1 MNTPRTTIILVRHGE
16 CSANI
21 EERFRGRCDFE
32 LNELGRQQAEQIASA
47 LQKLS
52 PTALY
57 SSPLRRAVQSL
68 EPAAR
73 ALGLELRIEEDLTN
87 ISLGAWEGRKKA
99 DIAREQPELW
109 DLWKHRP
116 EELSFP
122 GMESLDEVGRRA
134 RAVLDRLVQAHA
146 GETIALCTHR
156 TVLKPLV
163 PFCLETWTPGRSP
176 LEGRREARSAGGWFW
191 KFHFDTASLSLLVH
205 DERGYSLFS
214 LNRIDHLTQ
223 VNREWN

>member
-1 MNTPRTTIILVRHGE
+1 MGTPRTTIILVRHGE

-32 LNELGRQQAEQIASA
+32 LNELGLQQAEQIAPA
-47 LQKLS
+47 LQKLN

-68 EPAAR
+68 EPTSQAM
-73 ALGLELRIEEDLTN
+73 GLDINIEEDLTN
-87 ISLGAWEGRKKA
+87 ISFGAWEGRKKS

-109 DLWKHRP
+109 DLWKRNP

-122 GMESLDEVGRRA
+122 GMESVDEVGRRS
-134 RAVLDRLVQAHA
+134 RAVLDRLVQARA
-146 GETIALCTHR
+146 GETIAVCTHR

-163 PFCLETWTPGRSP
+163 SYCLDM
-176 LEGRREARSAGGWFW
+176 ARPWFW
-191 KFHFDTASLSLLVH
+191 KFHFDTASISILTH

-223 VNREWN
+223 LNREWN

>member
-1 MNTPRTTIILVRHGE
+1 MKGQRTTVILVRHGE

-32 LNELGRQQAEQIASA
+32 LNELGSQQAEQIASA
-47 LQKLS
+47 LQKLN
-52 PTALY
+52 PTVLY

-68 EPAAR
+68 EPTAR
-73 ALGLELRIEEDLTN
+73 ALGLDIHIEDDLTN
-87 ISLGAWEGRKKA
+87 ISFGAWEGQKKA

-122 GMESLDEVGRRA
+122 GMESLDEVGRRS
-134 RAVLDRLVQAHA
+134 RAVVDRLVQAHA
-146 GETIALCTHR
+146 GMTIALCTHR

-163 PFCLETWTPGRSP
+163 SYCLEMTRP
-176 LEGRREARSAGGWFW
+176 WFW
-191 KFHFDTASLSLLVH
+191 KFHFDTASISILLH

-223 VNREWN
+223 LNREWN

>member
-1 MNTPRTTIILVRHGE
+1 MSIPRTTLILVRHGE

-32 LNELGRQQAEQIASA
+32 LNELGRQQAEQIVPA
-47 LQKLS
+47 LQKLK

-68 EPAAR
+68 EPASR
-73 ALGLELRIEEDLTN
+73 ALGLEIHIEDDLTN
-87 ISLGAWEGRKKA
+87 ISFGAWEGRKKA
-99 DIAREQPELW
+99 DIACEQPELW
-109 DLWKHRP
+109 YVWKHRP

-122 GMESLDEVGRRA
+122 GMESLDEVGRRS
-134 RAVLDRLVQAHA
+134 RTVLDRLARTHA
-146 GETIALCTHR
+146 GETIVLCTHR

-163 PFCLETWTPGRSP
+163 SYCLNMTPP
-176 LEGRREARSAGGWFW
+176 WFW
-191 KFHFDTASLSLLVH
+191 KFHFDTASISILIH

-223 VNREWN
+223 LNREWN

>member
-1 MNTPRTTIILVRHGE
+1 MNEMRTTIILVRHGE

-32 LNELGRQQAEQIASA
+32 LNELGRQQAEQIATA
-47 LQKLS
+47 IHKLS
-52 PTALY
+52 PSALY

-68 EPAAR
+68 EPASQI
-73 ALGLELRIEEDLTN
+73 LGLEINIEEDLTN
-87 ISLGAWEGRKKA
+87 ISFGAWEGRKKS
-99 DIAREQPELW
+99 DIAHEQPELW
-109 DLWKHRP
+109 NLWKQRP

-122 GMESLDEVGRRA
+122 GMESLDAVGRRS
-134 RAVLDRLVQAHA
+134 RAVLDRLVQVHA
-146 GETIALCTHR
+146 GGTIALCTHR

-163 PFCLETWTPGRSP
+163 SYCLEMTPP
-176 LEGRREARSAGGWFW
+176 WFW
-191 KFHFDTASLSLLVH
+191 KFHFDTASISILTH

-223 VNREWN
+223 LNREWN

>member
-1 MNTPRTTIILVRHGE
+1 MNTPRTTLILVRHGE

-32 LNELGRQQAEQIASA
+32 LNDLGRQQAGQIATA
-47 LQKLS
+47 LQKLK

-73 ALGLELRIEEDLTN
+73 ALGLEIHIEEDLTN
-87 ISLGAWEGRKKA
+87 ISFGAWEGRKKA
-99 DIAREQPELW
+99 DIANEYPELW
-109 DLWKHRP
+109 DLWKRRP

-122 GMESLDEVGRRA
+122 GMESLDEVGRRS

-146 GETIALCTHR
+146 GESIALCTHR
-156 TVLKPLV
+156 TVLKPLISY
-163 PFCLETWTPGRSP
+163 CLDMASP
-176 LEGRREARSAGGWFW
+176 WFW
-191 KFHFDTASLSLLVH
+191 KFHVDTASISILVH

-223 VNREWN
+223 LNREWN

>member
-1 MNTPRTTIILVRHGE
+1 MDTPRTTLILVRHGE

-21 EERFRGRCDFE
+21 EERFRGRYDFE
-32 LNELGRQQAEQIASA
+32 LNELGRQQAEQIATA
-47 LQKLS
+47 LQKLK
-52 PTALY
+52 PVALY

-68 EPAAR
+68 EPASR
-73 ALGLELRIEEDLTN
+73 ALGLEIRLEEDLTN
-87 ISLGAWEGRKKA
+87 ISFGAWEGRKKN

-109 DLWKHRP
+109 DLWKRHP

-122 GMESLDEVGRRA
+122 GMETLDAVGRRS
-134 RAVLDRLVQAHA
+134 RAVVDRLVQAHP

-156 TVLKPLV
+156 TVLKPLL
-163 PFCLETWTPGRSP
+163 PYCLGTGMPGRSP
-176 LEGRREARSAGGWFW
+176 LEGGWFW
-191 KFHFDTASLSLLVH
+191 KFHFDTASLSLLMH

>member
-1 MNTPRTTIILVRHGE
+1 VRHGE

-32 LNELGRQQAEQIASA
+32 LNELGRQQAEQIAFA
-47 LQKLS
+47 LQRLK
-52 PTALY
+52 PAALY

-68 EPAAR
+68 EPASS
-73 ALGLELRIEEDLTN
+73 ALGLEIHIEQDLTN
-87 ISLGAWEGRKKA
+87 ISFGSWEGRKKA

-109 DLWKHRP
+109 NLWKQRP

-122 GMESLDEVGRRA
+122 GMESLDEVGRRS
-134 RAVLDRLVQAHA
+134 RAVADRLVQFHA
-146 GETIALCTHR
+146 GETIVLCTHR

-163 PFCLETWTPGRSP
+163 PYCLNTEAPGRSP
-176 LEGRREARSAGGWFW
+176 LEGGWFW
-191 KFHFDTASLSLLVH
+191 KFHFDTASLSLLMH